1 MCPAAG
7 QPARSQGLRP
17 RRCQSRGVSGTFP
30 PGALRLPPH
39 LSLTRRGET
48 GGGENHSE
56 LCPGWLSTLGAQ
68 GSGPR
73 GWLGLSGLRKAP
85 GPAQSSKL
93 AVSTH
98 CFTGLFYGR
107 ASGHLPRC
115 RVSPRMQVTALL
127 SRAWP
132 VLPPLRPVPESGWVS
147 STESFPC
154 WGHSAQWPGGG
165 QACYQHHV
173 VRTPGLPTHHG
184 AWAPHTQSTP
194 ASLEGRT
201 EECVPQLCACS
212 NPEGCVLIPI
222 LQMGKL
228 RLAEEN

>member
-7 QPARSQGLRP
+7 KPARSPGLRP
-17 RRCQSRGVSGTFP
+17 RRCQSGGVFGTFP
-30 PGALRLPPH
+30 PGALCLPPH
-39 LSLTRRGET
+39 LSLARPGET
-48 GGGENHSE
+48 GGGGNRSE
-56 LCPGWLSTLGAQ
+56 PCPGRPSTLGAQ

-73 GWLGLSGLRKAP
+73 GWLGLSGLQKAP

-98 CFTGLFYGR
+98 CFTGLLCCR
-107 ASGHLPRC
+107 ASGHLAA

-154 WGHSAQWPGGG
+154 WGHSARWPGGG
-165 QACYQHHV
+165 QACYRHRV
-173 VRTPGLPTHHG
+173 VRTPGFP
-184 AWAPHTQSTP
+184 APVGLGPLRPSPPQHLWKEGQRSVCPSRVPAVTP
-194 ASLEGRT
+194 QASLHLMQ
-201 EECVPQLCACS
+201 C
-212 NPEGCVLIPI
+212 
-222 LQMGKL
+222 LQQ
-228 RLAEEN
+228 R